1 MTSKE
6 EIAKNWLTRYTG
18 LPLNQFGEY
27 ILLTNFKNYVELF
40 AEKYRVDIIGR
51 DKTMLNATADNITII
66 DFSMG
71 SPMAATIM
79 DLLTAIKPKA
89 VLFLG
94 KCGGIKHINQLGDFI
109 IPIAAIRGE
118 GTSNDYFPPEVPAL
132 PAFNLQKTT
141 SSTIR
146 DFGLDYWTGT
156 VYTTNRRLWEFDE
169 NFKNYLRKI
178 RAMCVDME
186 TATLF
191 SVGFHNHIPTGAV
204 LLVSDR
210 PMIAGGIKTE
220 ESDNIVTKDF
230 VRLHLEI
237 GISSL
242 KKLMENNITIK
253 HLRFEY

>member
-1 MTSKE
+1 
-6 EIAKNWLTRYTG
+6 
-18 LPLNQFGEY
+18 
-27 ILLTNFKNYVELF
+27 
-40 AEKYRVDIIGR
+40 
-51 DKTMLNATADNITII
+51 
-66 DFSMG
+66 
-71 SPMAATIM
+71 
-79 DLLTAIKPKA
+79 
-89 VLFLG
+89 
-94 KCGGIKHINQLGDFI
+94 
-109 IPIAAIRGE
+109 
-118 GTSNDYFPPEVPAL
+118 
-132 PAFNLQKTT
+132 
-141 SSTIR
+141 
-146 DFGLDYWTGT
+146 
-156 VYTTNRRLWEFDE
+156 
-169 NFKNYLRKI
+169 
-178 RAMCVDME
+178 MCVDME